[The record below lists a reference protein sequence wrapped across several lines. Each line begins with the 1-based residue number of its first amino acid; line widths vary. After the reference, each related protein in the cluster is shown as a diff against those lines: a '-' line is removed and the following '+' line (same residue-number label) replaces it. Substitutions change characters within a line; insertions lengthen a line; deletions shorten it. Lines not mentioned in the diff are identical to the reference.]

1 MFQTA
6 QLLAGCDPDVEGALF
21 RQDPFIAVRSVE
33 KVLAAKRITVISD
46 PLSVR
51 RSKLFTVHTTARR
64 TSHTIRR
71 PTAWSRKRLSVDEV
85 NPICQHSVLQQRS
98 NQLQRRY
105 GESGSDEWS
114 LCDDNIRREVL
125 GSTVDDMTQRLD
137 RFL

>member
-51 RSKLFTVHTTARR
+51 RSKLLQFTQQPDEQVIQYVARLRGVANVCQWTKSTQYANIVFSSSVQINYNEDMVKVVLMNGACVTT
-64 TSHTIRR
+64 TSGEK
-71 PTAWSRKRLSVDEV
+71 SSG
-85 NPICQHSVLQQRS
+85 LQ
-98 NQLQRRY
+98 
-105 GESGSDEWS
+105 
-114 LCDDNIRREVL
+114 
-125 GSTVDDMTQRLD
+125 
-137 RFL
+137 